1 MNKKILVVDGN
12 SIVNRAFYGVRPLTT
27 ATGKNTNAVYG
38 TVNIIS
44 KHLGKLSPDYAAV
57 AFDLKAPTFR
67 HKMYADYKA
76 GRRPTPPELLEQF
89 PEVKEILSC
98 MGFHILELPGYEAD
112 DIQGTVAKMAHGA
125 DNTESYILSGDRDLL
140 QLIDDKVSV
149 ILEQNTGAV
158 IMHEEEFR
166 EKYGVSVSQ
175 FVDMKAIMGDSSDN
189 IPGVRGIGERGAA
202 ALLTDFGTLDGIYE
216 HIDDP
221 KISKATRTKLTE
233 HKDEA
238 YLSRK
243 LAQIDTHVPL
253 GITLEDIRYRGIDR
267 GGLRAKL
274 DELELNSFI
283 AKFGLTDVKPTPKTA
298 HAPTYNEK
306 ASVRNGNESGDSV
319 SGKSEKSTSECKE
332 KITNTAAAI
341 VETIANGAAGD
352 IPESEV
358 FEPADAERIIENAGA
373 RFSFSLRDGNVFI
386 CNGERSFSYT
396 GDLLSLSPLFSGE
409 RQIVCLDGKAI
420 YHALRHAGIS
430 VSDGTRFLDLVIY
443 AYVLNPGAGNATI
456 SSLAMSFL
464 GHGVDPSE
472 PCTAVMLRL
481 EEVLR
486 KKITDD
492 GELRVLDEM
501 EIPLIN
507 VLGDIE
513 ETGFKVDCAGLHE
526 FADALTELADDLKN
540 KIYLQAGYDFNLNSP
555 KQLGEALFVK
565 LGIPYPSKKKTA
577 SGYSTDA
584 DILDALAPAYP
595 IIGDILEYRQVTKLA
610 NTYARVLPEVADKN
624 GRIHTD
630 FKQALTATGRLSSAD
645 PNLQNIPI
653 RTRMGREMRRYFIAD
668 EGKLLLDAD
677 YSQIELRLLAHISGD
692 YTMSEAFRSGEDIHR
707 KTAAAVFGVPE
718 EAVTEEMRKRAKA
731 VNFGIVYG
739 ISAFSLAK
747 DIGATQSEAAKYIKS
762 YLLNYLSIDSYLHDV
777 VEEAKKNGYTTT
789 LFGRRRYIPELSSP
803 KHPIR
808 EFGKRVAMNAPIQG
822 TAADIM
828 KLAMISVYRGLR
840 RCGLDARIVMQVH
853 DELVVECSVSDAPR
867 AREILKTEM
876 ENVVKLSIP
885 LTADVTEGK
894 NWLEQS

>member
-1 MNKKILVVDGN
+1 MKKKILVVDGN

-27 ATGKNTNAVYG
+27 ATGKNTNAIYG

-67 HKMYADYKA
+67 NKMYADYKA

-125 DNTESYILSGDRDLL
+125 DDTESYILSGDRDLL
-140 QLIDDKVSV
+140 QLIDDRVSV

-158 IMHEEEFR
+158 VMHEEEFR

-202 ALLTDFGTLDGIYE
+202 TLLTDFGTLDGIYE

-238 YLSRK
+238 YLSQK

-253 GITLEDIRYRGIDR
+253 GITLEDLRYKGIDR

-283 AKFGLTDVKPTPKTA
+283 VKFGLTDVKPTPKTA
-298 HAPTYNEK
+298 HAPTYDEK
-306 ASVRNGNESGDSV
+306 VSARNGDESGDSA

-332 KITNTAAAI
+332 KITNTAAGI
-341 VETIANGAAGD
+341 VETVATRAAGC

-358 FEPADAERIIENAGA
+358 FELADAEKIVESAGT
-373 RFSFSLRDGNVFI
+373 RFALSLRDETVYI

-396 GDLLSLSPLFSGE
+396 GDLVSLSPLFTGE

-420 YHALRHAGIS
+420 YHALRHAGIA

-464 GHGVDPSE
+464 GHGVDPAE

-526 FADALTELADDLKN
+526 FADALTELAEDLKN
-540 KIYLQAGYDFNLNSP
+540 KIYFQAGYDFNLNSP
-555 KQLGEALFVK
+555 KQLGEALFVN

-584 DILDALAPAYP
+584 DILEALAPAYP

-610 NTYARVLPEVADKN
+610 NTYACVLPEVADEN

-668 EGKLLLDAD
+668 EGKILLDAD

-762 YLLNYLSIDSYLHDV
+762 YLLNYLSIDTYLHDV

-828 KLAMISVYRGLR
+828 KLAMIAVYRGLR

-867 AREILKTEM
+867 AREILKNEM

-894 NWLEQS
+894 NWLEQN